1 MTGNR
6 TSPPMNPNTDSD
18 FRSIAMHTLQE
29 ALARD
34 RMHEYERRAR
44 AAQLTRGVVTERRW
58 HRVVN
63 RRFATR

>member
-6 TSPPMNPNTDSD
+6 TSTPMNRHTDTD
-18 FRSIAMHTLQE
+18 FRSIAMYTLQE

-34 RMHEYERRAR
+34 RMREIERRAR
-44 AAQLTRGVVTERRW
+44 SAQAAHGVVAERRW

-63 RRFATR
+63 RRFAAR